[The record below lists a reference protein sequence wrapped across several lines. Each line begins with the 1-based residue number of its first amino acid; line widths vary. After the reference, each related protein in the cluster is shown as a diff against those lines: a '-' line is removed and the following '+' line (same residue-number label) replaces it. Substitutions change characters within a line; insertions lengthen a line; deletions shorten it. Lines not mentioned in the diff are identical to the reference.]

1 MTEQKEEEKILGGFS
16 LTMITVSLVIGM
28 GIFRTASDAALAS
41 ASPAVFFSA
50 WILGGIVA
58 IFGGLTFAE
67 IGARRPVTGAYYRIF
82 ADCYH
87 PSVAF
92 ALNAVII
99 LANAGALAGIA
110 LIGSDYLLAG
120 LSSFMDTNPAWK
132 TWIAGTSIIVFFGV
146 NLLGLRMSSNTLN
159 VLMLLK
165 LLMLALIIS
174 GIFIAE
180 GAEQTQVSTA
190 TTPGTVE
197 FLKSLGLALVAV
209 CFTYGGYQHTI
220 NFGGE
225 VKKAGRMV
233 PLSIAAGMTLVIVLY
248 LGANYSYYHLIGF
261 ENLKQADGIAS
272 RVGEAIFGPAGRI
285 VFALLLFVAA
295 QSYVNIMLM
304 TNPRILEAMAT
315 DPLFRKWFQSG
326 SGSGN
331 RQLYFFTFLTLVV
344 LFFAGTFD
352 RIMGFVMVLDSMG
365 MAMGAAT
372 LFYYRKRS
380 DQYEGFR
387 MRAYPWPTII
397 FILAYVYIVVSISAD
412 QTQLAL
418 TGFLVFGCL
427 AGLYLLLQKKSQ
439 SEVRP

>member
-1 MTEQKEEEKILGGFS
+1 
-16 LTMITVSLVIGM
+16 MITVSLVIGM

-41 ASPAVFFSA
+41 ASPSVFFSA
-50 WILGGIVA
+50 WILGGVVA

-120 LSSFMDTNPAWK
+120 LSPFMETNPTWK
-132 TWIAGTSIIVFFGV
+132 TWIGGTSILIFFGV
-146 NLLGLRMSSNTLN
+146 NLMGLRMSSNTLN

-165 LLMLALIIS
+165 LLMLGLIIS

-180 GAEQTQVSTA
+180 GQEQPLVQAETELGA
-190 TTPGTVE
+190 MD
-197 FLKSLGLALVAV
+197 FIKSLGLALVAV

-248 LGANYSYYHLIGF
+248 FGANYSYFHLIGF

-285 VFALLLFVAA
+285 VFALLLFIAA

-315 DPLFRKWFQSG
+315 DPLFKKWFHSE

-331 RQLYFFTFLTLVV
+331 RQLYFFTLVTLLV

-372 LFYYRKRS
+372 LFYYRR
-380 DQYEGFR
+380 QNTGYEGFR
-387 MRAYPWPTII
+387 MRAYPWPTIL
-397 FILAYVYIVVSISAD
+397 FILAYVYLVVSIAVS
-412 QTQLAL
+412 QTQLAV
-418 TGFLVFGCL
+418 TGFLVFGAL
-427 AGLYLLLQKKSQ
+427 AGLYLLLQKRSKPTS
-439 SEVRP
+439 